1 MKQGEAQ
8 AKAEAA
14 QTAAEEAEGKA
25 AAAQT
30 AAEAAQAP
38 LRNRR

>member
-1 MKQGEAQ
+1 MKAEEAQ

-30 AAEAAQAP
+30 AAEAP
-38 LRNRR
+38 GRCGNRR